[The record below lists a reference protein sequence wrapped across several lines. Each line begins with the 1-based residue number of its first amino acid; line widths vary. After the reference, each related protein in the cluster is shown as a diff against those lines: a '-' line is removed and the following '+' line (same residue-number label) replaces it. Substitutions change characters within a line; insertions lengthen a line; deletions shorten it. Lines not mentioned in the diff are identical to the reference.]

1 MGLKWILN
9 SAFTQ
14 VLGLTEKQ
22 QHNQNEAG
30 EGIKNVEQV
39 KESEDC
45 FYGGLNF
52 ESGFQMPLHYPRG
65 WITRWPARPY
75 HWPWDRLRLWLWQ
88 HELPRVWLRRQRWL
102 LGVRC
107 VKPARLF
114 LGILI
119 RMMNGIIS
127 IRECSW
133 IHSSTDSD

>member
-39 KESEDC
+39 QEAEDC

-52 ESGFQMPLHYPRG
+52 ERGFQMPLHYPRYTKADYERMEEG
-65 WITRWPARPY
+65 KLDLLLKQYGLRFEGTLEEKRAFAIGTFLWP
-75 HWPWDRLRLWLWQ
+75 DQL
-88 HELPRVWLRRQRWL
+88 
-102 LGVRC
+102 
-107 VKPARLF
+107 
-114 LGILI
+114 
-119 RMMNGIIS
+119 
-127 IRECSW
+127 
-133 IHSSTDSD
+133 